1 MGLLSHAW
9 HAHLFRANWA
19 SAKQQEEWSA
29 IQFLEGFTSTL
40 PCEADAEGSGWWP
53 CRWSIVSYH
62 LLLPLGLCHWTQV
75 GPSHCRRKLRKLGA
89 WCGRGANPKGHTMA
103 GLRFEVV
110 WRLRRVKSWVEQQVL
125 PFLQILRE
133 SWPQAVA
140 YPTRSFKFP
149 TWAESDSCCLP
160 EDFPQISK
168 HVIVLSW
175 GKPEIKFGSKPKPQL
190 SDINRPCSWP
200 PWSLKSE
207 GTLWHFVTSFFGR
220 EPEGI
225 C

>member
-89 WCGRGANPKGHTMA
+89 WCGRGANPKGHTVG
-103 GLRFEVV
+103 GLRFEAV

-125 PFLQILRE
+125 HLFSANFTRILTSSGSLPNKVIQVSRMGSVRFLLFARGFPADLQACHRAELGQTWDQIWL
-133 SWPQAVA
+133 
-140 YPTRSFKFP
+140 
-149 TWAESDSCCLP
+149 
-160 EDFPQISK
+160 
-168 HVIVLSW
+168 
-175 GKPEIKFGSKPKPQL
+175 
-190 SDINRPCSWP
+190 
-200 PWSLKSE
+200 
-207 GTLWHFVTSFFGR
+207 
-220 EPEGI
+220 
-225 C
+225 